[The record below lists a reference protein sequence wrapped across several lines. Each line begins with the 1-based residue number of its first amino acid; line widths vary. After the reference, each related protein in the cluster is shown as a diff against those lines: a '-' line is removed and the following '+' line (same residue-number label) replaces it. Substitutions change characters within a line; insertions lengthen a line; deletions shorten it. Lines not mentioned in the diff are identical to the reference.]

1 MAILRIKDENG
12 NVYSIPSIKGDPGK
26 SAYQYAQDGGFTGTE
41 EEFTAKL
48 AQDTY
53 SKTEIDA
60 KLTTYVDA
68 MAELLGGDA

>member
-12 NVYSIPSIKGDPGK
+12 NIVEVPALKGDAGK

-48 AQDTY
+48 SEDVASVQ
-53 SKTEIDA
+53 IVRW
-60 KLTTYVDA
+60 L
-68 MAELLGGDA
+68 